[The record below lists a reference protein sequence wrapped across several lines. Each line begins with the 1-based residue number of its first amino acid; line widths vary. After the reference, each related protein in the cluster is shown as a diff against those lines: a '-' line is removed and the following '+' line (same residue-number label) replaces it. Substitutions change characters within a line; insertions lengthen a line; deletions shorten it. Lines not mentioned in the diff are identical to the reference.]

1 MFDILHEIEILLNLL
16 FISFLYNLGKMKIIL
31 TSTAFIIGSII
42 GSFINVV
49 IYRLPKSKSI
59 VNPPSACPSCGNRL
73 KWFDMIPILSY
84 IFLKGRCRYCR
95 AKISIIY
102 PIVEILTALTFMFVY
117 VKFGFSLYALKF
129 IIFLTL
135 IIAVSFIDLREGV
148 VPDAIVIPGCGVAIL
163 FSLFE
168 GKQIFLQS
176 LLGLTFLGIIF
187 LIIIILSRGGMGEG
201 DITLGAMIGAFVGF
215 KFSIVV
221 FVLSFILGAIF
232 GVIAILFLKKK
243 GKDAIPFGPYLG
255 IASFIVVFFGSK
267 FIDLYYRLLW

>member
-1 MFDILHEIEILLNLL
+1 
-16 FISFLYNLGKMKIIL
+16 MKIIL
-31 TSTAFIIGSII
+31 TFIAFIIGSII

-49 IYRLPKSKSI
+49 IYRFPKGKSI

-95 AKISIIY
+95 TKISIIY
-102 PIVEILTALTFMFVY
+102 PIVEILTGLTYMFVY
-117 VKFGFSLYALKF
+117 AKFGFSLYAIKF

-148 VPDAIVIPGCGVAIL
+148 VPDAIVLPGCGVAIL

-221 FVLSFILGAIF
+221 FVLSFVLGAIF
-232 GVIAILFLKKK
+232 GVTAMLFLRKK